1 MEQRVRE
8 IVEASLATQRQ
19 LLERAGEVGAIAGA
33 VAETLEAGGTILLCG
48 NGGSAADA
56 QHLAAEFVVRLKP
69 TFNRRA
75 LPALALAGDAP
86 LLTATGNDLGFDR
99 VFERGVEAFGKPGDL
114 LWALTTSG
122 RSENVVRA
130 LAAARAAGIR
140 TAGFLGREGGDALAY
155 CDLALVVAGADPGR
169 IQEAHIVAAHAV
181 VECAEEL
188 LVAAGALER

>member
-1 MEQRVRE
+1 MEERVRA
-8 IVEASLATQRQ
+8 IVEDSLATQRQ
-19 LLERAGEVGAIAGA
+19 LLERAGEVAAVADA
-33 VAETLEAGGTILLCG
+33 VAETLRAGGTILLCG

-69 TFNRRA
+69 SFDRRA
-75 LPALALAGDAP
+75 LPALALGGDGP
-86 LLTATGNDLGFDR
+86 LLTATANDLGFER
-99 VFERGVEAFGKPGDL
+99 IFERGVEAFGRPGDL

-140 TAGFLGREGGDALAY
+140 TVGFLGGDGGAALAH
-155 CDLALVVAGADPGR
+155 CDLSLVVAGDDPGR